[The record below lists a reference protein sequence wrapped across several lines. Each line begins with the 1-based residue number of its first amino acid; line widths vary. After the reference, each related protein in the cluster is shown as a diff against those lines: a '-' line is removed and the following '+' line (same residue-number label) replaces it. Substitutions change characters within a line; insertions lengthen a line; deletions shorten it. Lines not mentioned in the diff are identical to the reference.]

1 VDKVP
6 VIMNLRLQCIH
17 DFDHKCK
24 PFFADGIRRLV
35 DSYTVCVEKRGDY
48 VEKWYTLHMK

>member
-1 VDKVP
+1 M
-6 VIMNLRLQCIH
+6 MNLRLQCIH

-35 DSYTVCVEKRGDY
+35 GSYTVCVEKRGDY
-48 VEKWYTLHMK
+48 VEKWYILHMT